1 MKKLFSIFAI
11 CLGILSWIF
20 FLLLAIL
27 AFSPWNLIKN
37 IDRYVLP
44 AYSIDFSKLES
55 SGNALNRNLK
65 FYDLYIMHN
74 NSLLI
79 EAKELDLG
87 LSFKPQKLFYFFN
100 INNITIKDGYFDQSN
115 TRSSNSSSSSI
126 INFSEEILLSF
137 ENFKYQRNDSLFEI
151 NGYLFGDLS
160 RSFDGQLSFLHNNK
174 LSTIAVNALDDSY
187 RFSLNLHSYEWL
199 NFIPSFNTSL
209 IKNLAFQ
216 INAIGE
222 FKENKSNIIGSFN
235 SSSLLLQSL
244 SIGPNRGSFHYQSQK
259 NIGLLKLTEFLH
271 PLIDEEYPIQINL
284 KKQSLAVPRFYVS
297 PDTLKIKPFN
307 LSNLIIENFFLS
319 FSSLMPKYS
328 GSVKDLDL
336 KDLYFKEINN
346 LSGDFSGYGSQIKF
360 LVNSDSSIIKN
371 YNQNLI
377 SASILG
383 AGNFSDSVFDLKAR
397 IKNQSAG
404 IDIALTINP
413 ELNNPLSIQLKGHD
427 VSKDLITFSLPYSLK
442 SAGSYIDTSINL
454 GGENLIYFN
463 YSAPSNNLK
472 ADLKAKILINES
484 KLMFSENSIINLA
497 RPIIEADNQNLYIS
511 SSSGKVTN
519 FFYEEAYGLIN
530 YDTQK
535 LSFYSLHDMKS
546 IDLES
551 SFDSEEWRFNLP
563 DIKAEHK
570 GEIELSTLKLNN
582 AISLNTETFNMPI
595 SQSNKIEFDKGSI
608 FIVDLDSVFGSLP
621 SRFMK
626 EEMLISLL
634 GIGLTKKYDLTFSTN
649 INFEPSNLI
658 NNSSFLEVSG
668 NDLFMIDLNIQKNST
683 PLLKLNSDLKN
694 IKLNS
699 PLNSLSKNKLI
710 RLPTEIF
717 ITNFSNPS
725 IRVINQNIDMHIRD
739 LKKYEGYISIGKK
752 LPDQYKNFQKETGLN
767 LYLYSEFLDE
777 KMLISMLP
785 SNQEP
790 TSIKF
795 NKLAFEVKNFKFF
808 NNKFS
813 DLSGFFNFKNSGI
826 MGNLIADELN
836 LDLKMDQTGF
846 VKIEIKD
853 STFPDVEFINST
865 QSGSDTT
872 INSRLIIKNSSLGK
886 IKIKDLDM
894 YLVNNKKK
902 FSLNNMKLSSNLISI
917 KPTQKSSTAFFSIDK
932 IKPLYKIRGDF
943 LIKDSKKIPYL
954 GEFADFSYFNGSI
967 NLQLE
972 ELSTLSHIE
981 GDSDFLLKDL
991 VIKDSFSDSLAFNLL
1006 GVLNLRNILGKIANL
1021 DLSINEFTS
1030 VKLGRVEGDFIF
1042 NESKLRLASPLFIE
1056 TNAAKMRWIGQIN
1069 KNSKSELNDLD
1080 LNLDLRIRVEE
1091 NLPWY
1096 AAILGG
1102 LPAVAGSAVLN
1113 EIFEE
1118 DINNLTNYQYEVL
1131 GTIAEPK
1138 LERIKQEIK

>member
-37 IDRYVLP
+37 IDRYILP

-65 FYDLYIMHN
+65 FYDLYITHN
-74 NSLLI
+74 DSLLI

-87 LSFKPQKLFYFFN
+87 LSFKPQKPFRFFN
-100 INNITIKDGYFDQSN
+100 INNITIKDGYFDYSN
-115 TRSSNSSSSSI
+115 TRSSNSSTSSI
-126 INFSEEILLSF
+126 INFSDEILLSF

-151 NGYLFGDLS
+151 NGNLFGDLS
-160 RSFDGQLSFLHNNK
+160 RSYNGQLSFLHNNK

-199 NFIPSFNTSL
+199 NFIPTFNTSL

-222 FKENKSNIIGSFN
+222 FNKNKSNIIGSFN

-271 PLIDEEYPIQINL
+271 PIIDEEYPIQINL
-284 KKQSLAVPRFYVS
+284 KKQSFAVPRFYIS
-297 PDTLKIKPFN
+297 SEIFKIKSFN

-328 GSVKDLDL
+328 GFIKDLDL

-346 LSGDFSGYGSQIKF
+346 LSGDFSGYGNQIKF
-360 LVNSDSSIIKN
+360 LINSNSSIIKN
-371 YNQNLI
+371 YNQNFI
-377 SASILG
+377 SASISG
-383 AGNFSDSVFDLKAR
+383 AGNFLDSVFDLKAR

-404 IDIALTINP
+404 IDLALTINP
-413 ELNNPLSIQLKGHD
+413 ELINPLSFQLKGHD

-442 SAGSYIDTSINL
+442 SASSYIDTSINL
-454 GGENLIYFN
+454 GRENSIYFN
-463 YSAPSNNLK
+463 YSVPSNNLK
-472 ADLKAKILINES
+472 ADLKAKILMKES
-484 KLMFSENSIINLA
+484 KLMLNENSKINFA
-497 RPIIEADNQNLYIS
+497 RPIIEADNQNLYIFS
-511 SSSGKVTN
+511 PSGKVTN

-546 IDLES
+546 IDLKS

-570 GEIELSTLKLNN
+570 GEIKLSTLKLNN
-582 AISLNTETFNMPI
+582 AISLNTEAFYTPI

-668 NDLFMIDLNIQKNST
+668 NDLFKIDLNIQKNST
-683 PLLKLNSDLKN
+683 PVLKLNSDLKN

-725 IRVINQNIDMHIRD
+725 IRVINQNIDMHISD

-790 TSIKF
+790 ISIKF

-826 MGNLIADELN
+826 MGNLIADELH

-846 VKIEIKD
+846 AKIEIKD
-853 STFPDVEFINST
+853 STFPDAEFINSS

-872 INSRLIIKNSSLGK
+872 INSRLIIKNSSFGK
-886 IKIKDLDM
+886 IKIQDLDL

-902 FSLNNMKLSSNLISI
+902 FSLNNIKLSSNLISI

-981 GDSDFLLKDL
+981 GDSDFLLKDF

-1080 LNLDLRIRVEE
+1080 LNLDIRIRVEE